1 MKVAYELSPETAEK
15 LRTEAIRLGV
25 SPEDLARA
33 ALTDLLATPDPEFEH
48 VAARVVAKNHELYK
62 RLA

>member
-1 MKVAYELSPETAEK
+1 MRLAIELAPAQADK
-15 LRTEAIRLGV
+15 LRTEAARLGV

-33 ALTDLLATPDPEFEH
+33 ALSELLATSDSDFQEI
-48 VAARVVAKNHELYK
+48 ARRVVAKNHELYK

>member
-1 MKVAYELSPETAEK
+1 M
-15 LRTEAIRLGV
+15 EAARLGV

-33 ALTDLLATPDPEFEH
+33 ALSELLATSDADFQEI
-48 VAARVVAKNHELYK
+48 ARRVVAKNHELYK

>member
-1 MKVAYELSPETAEK
+1 MKLAFELSPSHAEK
-15 LRTEAIRLGV
+15 LRTEAERPGV

-33 ALTDLLATPDPEFEH
+33 ALVDLLATPDAEFQV
-48 VAARVVAKNHELYK
+48 VAARVVAKNHELYR